1 MKRVLRKSSRN
12 LVFSSASLF
21 FLRRQVFWEVLLK
34 HLEVVQGE
42 KPPYRSPNLEV
53 RLLSFLV
60 GAPWPFSESWGSPL
74 LAIPPSCHLISQAAS
89 PTLEWAKIAKAVTHA
104 VLAWKEKKPQNQN
117 NQTRQPATA
126 WWMESLIRDGALA
139 LTVENVFL
147 NERG

>member
-12 LVFSSASLF
+12 LVFSSASLV

-60 GAPWPFSESWGSPL
+60 GAP
-74 LAIPPSCHLISQAAS
+74 
-89 PTLEWAKIAKAVTHA
+89 
-104 VLAWKEKKPQNQN
+104 
-117 NQTRQPATA
+117 
-126 WWMESLIRDGALA
+126 
-139 LTVENVFL
+139 
-147 NERG
+147 